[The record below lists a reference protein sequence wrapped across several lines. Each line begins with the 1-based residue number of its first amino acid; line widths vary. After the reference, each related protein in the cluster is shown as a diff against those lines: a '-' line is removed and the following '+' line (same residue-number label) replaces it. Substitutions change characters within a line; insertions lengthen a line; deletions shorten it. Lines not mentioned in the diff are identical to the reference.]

1 MEREH
6 ASRRDVVKAGLAAV
20 AALACDG
27 CGLFGSRK
35 PDVVIEP
42 ADGLIDLGKGRSATL
57 LRVEGSLLVRPG
69 AGADKIVVVHGRD
82 GNLYAVTSVCTHKGC
97 DVLYDKDLGHLRCP
111 CHGSEY
117 SLDGHNIKGP
127 AKRPLKP
134 YNVTVRSGRIVI
146 EL

>member
-1 MEREH
+1 MEQEH
-6 ASRRDVVKAGLAAV
+6 ASRRDVLQVGLVGLAT
-20 AALACDG
+20 LACDG

-42 ADGLIDLGKGRSATL
+42 ADGVIDLGKDRSSTL
-57 LRVEGSLLVRPG
+57 LRAEGSLLVRPG
-69 AGADKIVVVHGRD
+69 ADAEKIVVVHGRD

-117 SLDGHNIKGP
+117 GLDGHNIKGP

-134 YNVTVRSGRIVI
+134 YNVTVRSGRIVV

>member
-1 MEREH
+1 MEQEY
-6 ASRRDVVKAGLAAV
+6 ASRRDMLQVGLAAV

-35 PDVVIEP
+35 PDAVIEP
-42 ADGLIDLGKGRSATL
+42 ADGLITLGQDQSSML
-57 LRVEGSLLVRPG
+57 LRSEGSLLVQPG
-69 AGADKIVVVHGRD
+69 AAEKIVVVHGRD
-82 GNLYAVTSVCTHKGC
+82 GNLHAVTSVCTHKGC

-117 SLDGHNIKGP
+117 GLDGHNIKGP